1 MVLPNAP
8 ALMNLF
14 LATLIN
20 LFPINLF
27 LSDMLE
33 ECPFLR
39 LTLPWGPLSSLQL
52 PQRSKSDDGPIM
64 WVRPGEQLIPTA
76 EIGLTPNKRM

>member
-1 MVLPNAP
+1 MKE
-8 ALMNLF
+8 ALTVDIDDAVMMWCVW
-14 LATLIN
+14 
-20 LFPINLF
+20 
-27 LSDMLE
+27 LSVFSDLLE

-52 PQRSKSDDGPIM
+52 SHRSESDDGPIL

-76 EIGLTPNKRM
+76 EIGQTPMKKKM